1 MKHLQAMQN
10 TARHL
15 YRNIIW
21 LELHN
26 LKFLEKY

>member
-15 YRNIIW
+15 YRNIIL
-21 LELHN
+21 LELYN